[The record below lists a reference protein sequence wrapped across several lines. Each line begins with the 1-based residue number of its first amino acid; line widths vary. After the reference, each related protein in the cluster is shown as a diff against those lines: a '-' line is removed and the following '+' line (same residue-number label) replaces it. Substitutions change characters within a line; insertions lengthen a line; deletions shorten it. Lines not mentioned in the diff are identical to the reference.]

1 MKRFAFLFA
10 CATACSAASIKTS
23 ERATT
28 DVCHE
33 RATSELL
40 VVRVQGGAWCGTCRY
55 SAAHTGALFALPHG
69 DRLRVLDFVIGNREN
84 APAKIEDAIAWRAL
98 VESPEGARDR
108 ITATANPSLSVP
120 NGTVLPLVVLID
132 ASTMHVLG
140 SSANP
145 DPTELAH
152 EVDAAFATID
162 DAEPSP
168 RAHEDLVDGLFHRNE
183 WEMIRDITLPT
194 PPSDTASAS
203 EIALGK
209 ALFFDKGMSPA
220 NVACASCHD
229 PSRGFGDSH
238 ARAHGAGEGERKTP
252 RIALSS
258 LSPKQFWDGRASTL
272 EEQAKGPLENPTEMA
287 SSAAFVAHR
296 IATAFASMQHAAF
309 PDHAIDEHDSDSM
322 ARAEDDATRAIASY
336 ERTLRVKPNAL
347 DAYVSGDRDALT
359 FLEKQGLAMFS
370 REGCMQ
376 CHWGPRLTDDAFHVT
391 RTPSGHAD
399 GSADVGRAS
408 IAIGAFKTPS
418 LRGVAH
424 AVSFGHGGVFR
435 SIDEVVG
442 SYGSGG
448 IDASDPRAAGV
459 REAWLPRFGETT
471 RWSIDAFVSKLDD

>member
-1 MKRFAFLFA
+1 MG
-10 CATACSAASIKTS
+10 
-23 ERATT
+23 ERAAT

-33 RATSELL
+33 HASNESLL

-55 SAAHTGALFALPHG
+55 SAAHTAELFALPRG
-69 DRLRVLDFVIGNREN
+69 DRIRVLDVVIGNREN

-98 VESPEGARDR
+98 VNASAEARDR
-108 ITATANPSLSVP
+108 VTVTANPTLAVP
-120 NGTVLPLVVLID
+120 NGTVLPLILLVD
-132 ASTMHVLG
+132 ARTMHVLG
-140 SSANP
+140 ASANP
-145 DPTELAH
+145 DPVELAR

-162 DAEPSP
+162 GVESRGERAEPSP

-183 WEMIRDITLPT
+183 WEMIRDVTVPT
-194 PPSDTASAS
+194 PPTDVASAS
-203 EIALGK
+203 EIAFGK
-209 ALFFDKGMSPA
+209 ALFFDRGLSPA

-258 LSPKQFWDGRASTL
+258 FSPKLFWDGRADTL
-272 EEQAKGPLENPTEMA
+272 EAQAKGPLENPMEMA

-296 IATAFASMQHAAF
+296 IETAFASMRRAAF
-309 PDHAIDEHDSDSM
+309 PDHSIDERDPASIV
-322 ARAEDDATRAIASY
+322 RAEDDATHAIASY
-336 ERTLRVKPNAL
+336 ERTLRVKANAL
-347 DAYVSGDRDALT
+347 DAYVAGDRNALT
-359 FLEKQGLAMFS
+359 FLEKQGLAMFA

-408 IAIGAFKTPS
+408 IAVGAFKTPS

-448 IDASDPRAAGV
+448 IDASDSRAAGV